1 MSSKPL
7 KIAILA
13 SLLLHIAFFGL
24 VSRLAFRLATEALP
38 GGSTEI
44 VDVWISAGTPTN
56 SKGTKISRH
65 APLKDAVSPAKE
77 ERASEGNQDS
87 ATNTGPGGTSSGYG
101 SGPGSDPTLSA
112 IWQKINRSKYYP
124 VLAKRQ
130 GIEGAPRISFE
141 IGENGKIKW
150 ANIVKSSGEESLDK
164 AALEAVT
171 NASPLPYYPKPIT
184 LTLRYSLKE

>member
-13 SLLLHIAFFGL
+13 SLLLHITFFGL
-24 VSRLAFRLATEALP
+24 ASWLTLRPSDQSLP

-44 VDVWISAGTPTN
+44 VEVWISVGAPAG

-65 APLKDAVSPAKE
+65 APLKDTVSPVKE
-77 ERASEGNQDS
+77 EKVTEEAQGP
-87 ATNTGPGGTSSGYG
+87 AANTGSGSASSGYG

-112 IWQKINRSKYYP
+112 IWQKINQSKYYP
-124 VLAKRQ
+124 VPAKRQ
-130 GIEGAPRISFE
+130 GIEGAPRVSFE

-150 ANIVKSSGEESLDK
+150 ANIVKSSGEETLDK

-184 LTLRYSLKE
+184 LTLRYSLRE